1 MYKMIN
7 EELRIAACSIN
18 EIPEEYA
25 EKMKPLETLT
35 IFYDPRFDIVVVNL
49 DNEYYDLYKKLCI
62 AYLESDYTTRSNV
75 KNMLKNVNSLGVIKL
90 LDDIIALRE
99 RKREEEYK
107 ELRKILGKIS
117 VGIVIDNR
125 DMIDAITRNE
135 TEFWSKSFLFMYGY
149 IMGKRAERAR
159 RKKVQ
164 A

>member
-1 MYKMIN
+1 MIN

-25 EKMKPLETLT
+25 ETTKPLETLT
-35 IFYDPRFDIVVVNL
+35 MYYDPRLDIVVVNL

-62 AYLESDYTTRSNV
+62 AYLESDYRTRSDLR
-75 KNMLKNVNSLGVIKL
+75 NMLKSDDALGRIKL

-99 RKREEEYK
+99 RKRENEEYK
-107 ELRKILGKIS
+107 QLKKILDNTS
-117 VGIVIDNR
+117 YGIVVDNMP
-125 DMIDAITRNE
+125 MIKAIARNE
-135 TEFWSKSFLFMYGY
+135 TEYWSDNYLFMYGY